1 MFKHGSVRSDDRF
14 YCPECRLPLPAFG
27 VTNIVRHLITWHPNT
42 RLGAELAEH
51 EQLLLQRRAKQAVLE
66 ANFIG

>member
-1 MFKHGSVRSDDRF
+1 MSTYDSVDDRF

-27 VTNIVRHLITWHPNT
+27 VTDIFHHLVMWHPT
-42 RLGAELAEH
+42 TPLGAELGEH
-51 EQLLLQRRAKQAVLE
+51 ERLLAERRARQAVLE